1 MAGLLLLSE
10 EQMRVGT
17 FLHGDRQSWGLI
29 EDGQVVDLQ
38 PLLTAAGMP
47 AAADLRGFLT
57 QGGSAGHIADA
68 LRRVDRARFTV
79 PRAAV
84 RLLAPLP
91 NPSKIV
97 CMGLNFE
104 DYRQILGLEY
114 LAVPQLFLKAPSA
127 IIGPEAAI
135 EIPEGYGS
143 IFHEFEIGAVIGRRI
158 RGIAEAAVADAIFGY
173 TIFNDI
179 VLHDLEL
186 LTREYQQWAKNCDT
200 FAPMGPWIVTA
211 DQVPIER
218 ARMIRRR
225 NGVIESSSSTA
236 QMRRPFTEMVAFVAS
251 FMTLEPGDLVTS
263 ASPPAGPVGPGD
275 VLEVEVEGIG
285 VLRNPVVA
293 RAVDR
298 RYAQA
303 LNL

>member
-1 MAGLLLLSE
+1 
-10 EQMRVGT
+10 MRIGT
-17 FLHGDRQSWGLI
+17 FRLDDRQSWGLI
-29 EDGQVVDLQ
+29 EDGWVVDL
-38 PLLTAAGMP
+38 PLLLGAAGLP

-57 QGGSAGHIADA
+57 GGGSAGVIADA
-68 LRRVDRARFTV
+68 LRRARREDFAV
-79 PRAAV
+79 PRSRAP
-84 RLLAPLP
+84 LLAPLP

-127 IIGPEAAI
+127 IVGPEAAV
-135 EIPEGYGS
+135 EIPEAYGS
-143 IFHEFEIGAVIGRRI
+143 VFHEFEIGAVIGRRI
-158 RGIAEAAVADAIFGY
+158 RDVPEAAVPDAIFGY

-186 LTREYQQWAKNCDT
+186 RTREYQQWAKNCDT
-200 FAPMGPWIVTA
+200 FAPMGPWIATP
-211 DQVPIER
+211 DDVPIER

-225 NGVIESSSSTA
+225 NGEVESSSSTA
-236 QMRRPFTEMVAFVAS
+236 QMRRPFPEMVAFVAS
-251 FMTLEPGDLVTS
+251 FMTLEPGDVVTS
-263 ASPPAGPVGPGD
+263 ASPPAGPFVPGD

-293 RAVDR
+293 RPVDR

-303 LNL
+303 LGL

>member
-1 MAGLLLLSE
+1 
-10 EQMRVGT
+10 MRIGS
-17 FLHGDRQSWGLI
+17 FLHDDHEGWGLI
-29 EDGQVVDLQ
+29 EEDSVVDLMR
-38 PLLTAAGMP
+38 LLFETGMIAP
-47 AAADLRGFLT
+47 DLRTFLE
-57 QGGSAGHIADA
+57 QGGSAANIAVA
-68 LRRVDRARFTV
+68 LRHANREECTI
-79 PRAAV
+79 PRDEV
-84 RLLAPLP
+84 RLRAPLP

-127 IIGPEAAI
+127 IIGPEEAI

-143 IFHEFEIGAVIGRRI
+143 VYHEFEIGAVIGRRI
-158 RGIAEAAVADAIFGY
+158 RGVSQAAALEAIFGY

-200 FAPMGPWIVTA
+200 FAPMGPWIATA
-211 DQVPIER
+211 DEVPIQR
-218 ARMIRRR
+218 ARMVRRR
-225 NGVIESSSSTA
+225 NGAVESSSSTA
-236 QMRRPFTEMVAFVAS
+236 QMRRPFAEMVAFVAS
-251 FMTLEPGDLVTS
+251 FLTLEPGDILTS
-263 ASPPAGPVGPGD
+263 ASPPAGPFVPGD

-285 VLRNPVVA
+285 VLRNPVTS

-303 LNL
+303 LKL

>member
-1 MAGLLLLSE
+1 MAGPRLLSE
-10 EQMRVGT
+10 VQMRVGT
-17 FLHGDRQSWGLI
+17 FVHGSRQSWGLI
-29 EDGQVVDLQ
+29 EGDRVVDLQ
-38 PLLTAAGMP
+38 PLLAAAGMP
-47 AAADLRGFLT
+47 PAPDLRGFLT
-57 QGGSAGHIADA
+57 QGGSAQAIADA
-68 LRRVDRARFTV
+68 LRRADPERFTV
-79 PRAAV
+79 SPAGV
-84 RLLAPLP
+84 RLIAPLP

-127 IIGPEAAI
+127 IIGPDEVI
-135 EIPEGYGS
+135 EIPQGYGS
-143 IFHEFEIGAVIGRRI
+143 VFHEFEIGAVIGRRI
-158 RGIAEAAVADAIFGY
+158 RGIAEAAVSDAIFGY

-200 FAPMGPWIVTA
+200 FAPMGPWIATA
-211 DQVPIER
+211 DEVPIGN
-218 ARMIRRR
+218 ARMVRRR
-225 NGVIESSSSTA
+225 NGAIESSSSTA
-236 QMRRPFTEMVAFVAS
+236 LMRRPFTEMVAFVAS

-263 ASPPAGPVGPGD
+263 ASPPAGPFVPGD

-285 VLRNPVVA
+285 ILRNPVVA
-293 RAVDR
+293 RTVDR

-303 LNL
+303 LRL

>member
-1 MAGLLLLSE
+1 
-10 EQMRVGT
+10 MRVGT
-17 FLHGDRQSWGLI
+17 FLHGDHESWGLI
-29 EDGQVVDLQ
+29 EDDHVVDL
-38 PLLTAAGMP
+38 PSLMSAARIP
-47 AAADLRGFLT
+47 AASDLRGFLA
-57 QGGSAGHIADA
+57 QGGSTETIRDAFRRADRQRSTFS
-68 LRRVDRARFTV
+68 LTD
-79 PRAAV
+79 V

-127 IIGPEAAI
+127 IIGPDDAI
-135 EIPEGYGS
+135 EIPQGYGS
-143 IFHEFEIGAVIGRRI
+143 VFHEFEIGAVIGRRI
-158 RGIAEAAVADAIFGY
+158 RGIDEAAVPDAIFGY

-200 FAPMGPWIVTA
+200 FAPMGPWVVTA
-211 DQVPIER
+211 GEVPIAN
-218 ARMIRRR
+218 ARMVRRR
-225 NGVIESSSSTA
+225 NGAIESSSSTA
-236 QMRRPFTEMVAFVAS
+236 QMRRPFTEMVAFVAT

-263 ASPPAGPVGPGD
+263 ASPPAGPFVPGD

-285 VLRNPVVA
+285 VLRNPVTA
-293 RAVDR
+293 RTVDR

-303 LNL
+303 LRL

>member
-1 MAGLLLLSE
+1 
-10 EQMRVGT
+10 MRVAT
-17 FLHGDRQSWGLI
+17 FVQGDYQSWGLI
-29 EDGQVVDLQ
+29 EEGRVVDLP
-38 PLLTAAGMP
+38 PLL
-47 AAADLRGFLT
+47 AAAEAPSARDLRGFLA
-57 QGGSAGHIADA
+57 QGGTIGHIVDAIRRTRHADYTF
-68 LRRVDRARFTV
+68 LLSEI
-79 PRAAV
+79 

-127 IIGPEAAI
+127 IIGPDATI

-143 IFHEFEIGAVIGRRI
+143 VFHEFEIGAVIGRRI
-158 RGIAEAAVADAIFGY
+158 RDVVEAAAPEAIFGY

-200 FAPMGPWIVTA
+200 FAPMGPWIATA
-211 DQVPIER
+211 DQVPIAN

-225 NGVIESSSSTA
+225 NGAVESASSTA
-236 QMRRPFTEMVAFVAS
+236 QMRRPFAEMVAFVAS
-251 FMTLEPGDLVTS
+251 FMTLEPGDILTS
-263 ASPPAGPVGPGD
+263 ASPPAGPFVPGD

-285 VLRNPVVA
+285 VLRNPVTA
-293 RAVDR
+293 RVVDR

-303 LNL
+303 LKL

>member
-1 MAGLLLLSE
+1 
-10 EQMRVGT
+10 MRVGT
-17 FLHGDRQSWGLI
+17 FAQGEYQSWGLI
-29 EDGQVVDLQ
+29 DTGRVVDLP

-47 AAADLRGFLT
+47 SAADLRGFLA
-57 QGGSAGHIADA
+57 QGGTAGHIADA
-68 LRRVDRARFTV
+68 IRRAHHPHYTFLLSE
-79 PRAAV
+79 V

-127 IIGPEAAI
+127 IIGSEAAI

-143 IFHEFEIGAVIGRRI
+143 VFHEFEIGAVIGRRI
-158 RGIAEAAVADAIFGY
+158 RGVSQAAAMEAIFGY

-200 FAPMGPWIVTA
+200 FAPMGPWIATV
-211 DQVPIER
+211 DQVPIAN

-225 NGVIESSSSTA
+225 NGVVESSSSTA
-236 QMRRPFTEMVAFVAS
+236 QMRRPFAEMVAFVAS
-251 FMTLEPGDLVTS
+251 FLTLEPGDILTS
-263 ASPPAGPVGPGD
+263 ASPPAGPFVPGD

-293 RAVDR
+293 RTVDR

-303 LNL
+303 LRLPAEGGG